1 MKRPLSALPGIPGLT
16 GLPDGGR
23 VLAVDDQPENLEL
36 VAEILADEGM
46 QVMLA
51 ADGQTALDLVGADP
65 PDCIVLDVMMPRM
78 NGLEVCRR
86 LKGSRR
92 TRSIPVVMLTA
103 LSSVEDRI
111 AAFEAG
117 ADDFLNKPVHV
128 HELAARVRS
137 LVRIKRLHDELDTSE
152 SIIVSMIQALERKD
166 PRHAGHSRRVAGR
179 AVRLARRLGLGGREV
194 ETVAKGGLLH
204 DLGKIGVSERLLGA
218 DVLAGV
224 DLDQYRLHPLLGER
238 ILAPLRSF
246 AVVRSVIR
254 HHHERLDGRGYPDRL
269 GGGDLDVATQVVAL
283 ANRYDHAVSEH
294 GARAGEA
301 LRSAAARG
309 ELQHELVAAAL
320 ATEVDLEDSQ
330 AQMPLEVWM
339 DRLPVAA
346 EREVGRILVADRG
359 EGARELLRGLLE
371 DAGHQV
377 VLAGSCAD
385 VRRALDEARPDLVL
399 LGVQLPDG
407 SGFELCR
414 SLKQR
419 PELQF
424 LPIVLVTP
432 HELRDRSQAAHA
444 GADDF
449 LAQPIHRLE
458 LMARVQSLLRLRF
471 FFRELEE
478 YQSVILSLASALEAK
493 DRYTRGHSE
502 RVGFLASLVGR
513 RLGLSEADCE
523 MLVVGGLLHDIGKI
537 GVPEGLLDK
546 PGPLTGDELRRVMT
560 HPVLG
565 EEICR
570 PLRSARQALPMIR
583 HHHERFD
590 GSGYPDRLAG
600 QAIPFGARVLG
611 VVDAY
616 DALTSTR
623 PYRHCLSPSDALGVL
638 EHETEAGRWDPD
650 VVSALHA
657 VLVGPE
663 ERRSDEGPRRRFLH
677 RL

>member
-1 MKRPLSALPGIPGLT
+1 VKGNLAALP

-36 VAEILADEGM
+36 VAAILSDEGM
-46 QVMLA
+46 RVVLA
-51 ADGQTALDLVGADP
+51 ADGQTALDIVAADP

-103 LSSVEDRI
+103 LSSVDDRI
-111 AAFEAG
+111 AAFDAG
-117 ADDFLNKPVHV
+117 ADDFLSKPVHV
-128 HELAARVRS
+128 NELATRVRS

-152 SIIVSMIQALERKD
+152 SIIVSMIQALESKD

-194 ETVAKGGLLH
+194 ETVGKGALLH
-204 DLGKIGVSERLLGA
+204 DLGKIGVAERLLGA
-218 DVLAGV
+218 SELEGI
-224 DLDQYRLHPLLGER
+224 DLEQYRLHPLLGEQ

-246 AVVRSVIR
+246 AAVRSVIR

-269 GGGDLDVATQVVAL
+269 GGGELDVATQVVAL
-283 ANRYDHAVSEH
+283 ANHYDHAASEH
-294 GARAGEA
+294 GARAGDA
-301 LRSAAARG
+301 LRAAAARG
-309 ELQHELVAAAL
+309 ELRRELVEEAL
-320 ATEVDLEDSQ
+320 ATELDLDDSH
-330 AQMPLEVWM
+330 ARLPLEVWM

-346 EREVGRILVADRG
+346 ERHAGRILVADRS
-359 EGARELLRGLLE
+359 EGNRELLRGLLAE
-371 DAGHQV
+371 AGHEV
-377 VLAGSCAD
+377 VAAACGDA
-385 VRRALDEARPDLVL
+385 VRRALEESRPDLVL
-399 LGVQLPDG
+399 LAVELPDVD
-407 SGFELCR
+407 GFELCR
-414 SLKQR
+414 ALKER

-432 HELRDRSQAAHA
+432 EGALRDRTLSARA

-449 LAQPIHRLE
+449 LTYPIHRLE
-458 LMARVQSLLRLRF
+458 LVARVQSLLRLRF

-513 RLGLSEADCE
+513 RLGLPDPECE
-523 MLVVGGLLHDIGKI
+523 MLLVGGLLHDIGKI
-537 GVPEGLLDK
+537 GVPEGLLNK
-546 PGPLTGDELRRVMT
+546 PGRLTEEELRRVMA

-570 PLRSARQALPMIR
+570 PLRSTQQALPMIR
-583 HHHERFD
+583 HHHERYD

-600 QAIPFGARVLG
+600 QAIPFGARILG

-616 DALTSTR
+616 DALTSIR
-623 PYRHCLSPSDALGVL
+623 SYRQCLSSADALGVL
-638 EHETEAGRWDPD
+638 EHETEVGRWDLD
-650 VVSALHA
+650 VVRALRA
-657 VLVGPE
+657 VLVGAP
-663 ERRSDEGPRRRFLH
+663 REG
-677 RL
+677 